1 MPDGDVSSI
10 NYLQGNSTMIA
21 TKNWGN
27 CECGCNQP
35 IKIDCKFTIK
45 SGSFYL
51 YGHDIKRKTPPL
63 TRPIEVK
70 SK

>member
-1 MPDGDVSSI
+1 
-10 NYLQGNSTMIA
+10 MIA